1 MKKIIIIGAGGFA
14 REVKWLIEEINK
26 VSLQYKFLGFLISD
40 LQNLKDTDSKEL
52 VLGDFSWLDRSNE
65 NIYVAIGIGN
75 PLNRLKV
82 GEQLSRK
89 KNIIL

>member
-52 VLGDFSWLDRSNE
+52 VLGDFSWLDRFNE

-89 KNIIL
+89 KKI